1 MIDSEVRP
9 KIKELRVIEKELRS
23 MLRHIHSLHS
33 FRTLIF
39 CKNNLNS
46 ELLFCKSILLN
57 VNVMGLSNFVNV
69 YGLTQNEMLPR
80 N

>member
-1 MIDSEVRP
+1 MIDSEARP
-9 KIKELRVIEKELRS
+9 KIKDLRVIEKELRS
-23 MLRHIHSLHS
+23 MLHHIHSLHS

-39 CKNNLNS
+39 CKSNLNS

-57 VNVMGLSNFVNV
+57 VNVMGLLNFVNV
-69 YGLTQNEMLPR
+69 YGLAQNEMLPR